1 MTGHG
6 DGAGYP
12 AQRIL
17 ITGAAG
23 GMGRLMRPRLRRD
36 GRVLRLLDVAAP
48 APAEPG
54 ERVEL
59 VTGSVT
65 DPAAMASACAGVDAI
80 IHLGG
85 HSRETAWADTV
96 EVNINGTHTVLEAA
110 RLAGVPRIVL

>member
-36 GRVLRLLDVAAP
+36 GRVLRLLDVADP

-65 DPAAMASACAGVDAI
+65 DPAASPIHASPAI
-80 IHLGG
+80 AQSGRRIRCRSRAALVAMTG
-85 HSRETAWADTV
+85 HWLCV
-96 EVNINGTHTVLEAA
+96 
-110 RLAGVPRIVL
+110 